1 MSTLSNA
8 RTASHTVNKW
18 HFSVENVKFSVK
30 APGRES
36 CWHGGGKHLPFR
48 NSKPL
53 RWQQPA
59 KCAFLAAQS
68 AAIKAVSKD
77 LPLKDPSV
85 TAPLT
90 LMHSSDVCHVCF
102 PFSTKS
108 LFVRRQTSRKNKL
121 FAYFPRKPLL
131 YVLPSVM
138 LKKKGGKWNILQTNK
153 PRGTVTESNI
163 REKANYLKKN
173 PKKQKKPQ
181 PGSV

>member
-1 MSTLSNA
+1 MSALSDA

-18 HFSVENVKFSVK
+18 HFSAENVKFSVK
-30 APGRES
+30 GPSRES

-48 NSKPL
+48 NRKPL
-53 RWQQPA
+53 RWRQAA

-102 PFSTKS
+102 PLSMKS
-108 LFVRRQTSRKNKL
+108 LFVRRQTRGKTSYL
-121 FAYFPRKPLL
+121 HT
-131 YVLPSVM
+131 LPATRATTLCLTFSKV
-138 LKKKGGKWNILQTNK
+138 KKKKREENGIFFKLTNSEAPSPSQTSGKRPVI
-153 PRGTVTESNI
+153 
-163 REKANYLKKN
+163 KK
-173 PKKQKKPQ
+173 KKH
-181 PGSV
+181 